1 MTTQANFSWFSS
13 VSNVPLDR
21 KFIAISFITDYVGF
35 MKKVM
40 RQMQSD
46 YPMMSKVE
54 LELTQ
59 EKEMDALPIR
69 PSKIF
74 LALST

>member
-1 MTTQANFSWFSS
+1 MTTYATFSWFSS
-13 VSNVPLDR
+13 LSNVPLDQ
-21 KFIAISFITDYVGF
+21 KFIVISFITDYVGF

>member
-1 MTTQANFSWFSS
+1 
-13 VSNVPLDR
+13 
-21 KFIAISFITDYVGF
+21 

-40 RQMQSD
+40 RQMQSE

-74 LALST
+74 LALSTKVMDNYFLISI